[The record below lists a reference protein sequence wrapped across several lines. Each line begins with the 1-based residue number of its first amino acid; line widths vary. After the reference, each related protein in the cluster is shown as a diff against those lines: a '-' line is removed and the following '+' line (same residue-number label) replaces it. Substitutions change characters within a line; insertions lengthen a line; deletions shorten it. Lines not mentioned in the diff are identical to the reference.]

1 MPLAERIIAILLNFL
16 SLSPGFE
23 ALPILKQKNIYI
35 LFESTSMI
43 LNISKKFGSHYA
55 IAFFLTPKR
64 LIVMNY

>member
-23 ALPILKQKNIYI
+23 ALPILKQKYLYFI

-43 LNISKKFGSHYA
+43 LNISKKFVSHYA
-55 IAFFLTPKR
+55 IVFFLTPKR
-64 LIVMNY
+64 